1 MLNELNE
8 YLDQKREEEKDDKN
22 ILGLVNEEYY
32 LINAIGDDNTNP
44 GTLSIYFKSKDANI
58 PPVRWNME
66 DEFFPINIDAI
77 PYLISRM
84 TRIANLDKNYLNYK

>member
-8 YLDQKREEEKDDKN
+8 YLDQKREEENDDKN